1 MQDLVGNNVWVIL
14 MEKTNQN
21 LLQCRRIIGMHE
33 ETSMLVGVLEISI
46 KCGCHLPNVGD
57 LTVLM

>member
-1 MQDLVGNNVWVIL
+1 MQDLVGNNVQVIL
-14 MEKTNQN
+14 MEKNV
-21 LLQCRRIIGMHE
+21 LQCRRIIGMHE

-46 KCGCHLPNVGD
+46 KCGCHLPNEGD